1 MIITRTIAILA
12 AGFFLLASTP
22 QAAARTCRFV
32 YPERPQSAPKVAFL
46 FDGKKSQPIT
56 LPSMNL
62 SEVVDLPDGD
72 LTIAMTTNQ
81 IKDPKALPPSSP
93 MLKIPA
99 AIVDFYIIV
108 IPDPQNKELPIKM
121 NLVDT
126 GGGKLNPGETLW
138 YNLTEHRIVAKL
150 GNAEMSVNPKGRTIS
165 KDPVPASGYYE
176 AKFAYQANGKGP
188 FAPITE
194 QAWWHDSKCK
204 HLGFMVSTGGKLP
217 KIYSYRDYRDPL
229 GAEEKTKVAQ

>member
-1 MIITRTIAILA
+1 MKMTRTIAILA
-12 AGFFLLASTP
+12 AGFSLLASTP
-22 QAAARTCRFV
+22 KAAARTCRFV
-32 YPERPQSAPKVAFL
+32 YPERPKSAPKTAFL

-62 SEVVDLPDGD
+62 SEVIELPGGD
-72 LTIAMTTNQ
+72 LTIAMSPKE
-81 IKDPKALPPSSP
+81 IKDPKALPPSLP
-93 MLKIPA
+93 MLRIPETIA
-99 AIVDFYIIV
+99 DFYIIV

-150 GNAEMSVNPKGRTIS
+150 GNAEMSVNPKGRAIS
-165 KDPVPASGYYE
+165 KDPVPVSGYYE
-176 AKFAYQANGKGP
+176 AKFLFQANGQGS

-194 QAWWHDSKCK
+194 QAWWHDCK
-204 HLGFMVSTGGKLP
+204 SRYMGFMVGTGGKLP
-217 KIYSYRDYRDPL
+217 KIYSFRDYRDPL
-229 GAEEKTKVAQ
+229 AAEVKTKVEQ